1 MKIQVK
7 IESHV
12 FDVEIKDPNARPVIA
27 EINGELFE
35 VYPETGK
42 METSTGEAK
51 SATVAMTAAPAPA
64 HTAAPKASSATAGKG
79 SAVTAPIPGV
89 ILSVAVKV
97 GDTVKVG
104 QELCVLEA
112 MKMKN
117 AIRANRPGK
126 IAAIQ
131 VSGGDHVTHGQLLME
146 YTD

>member
-7 IESHV
+7 IENHV

-27 EINGELFE
+27 EIDGELFE
-35 VYPETGK
+35 VYPE
-42 METSTGEAK
+42 MEKVESAAGEAK
-51 SATVAMTAAPAPA
+51 SAPVAMTAAPV
-64 HTAAPKASSATAGKG
+64 HTTTPKASSATAGKG

-97 GDTVKVG
+97 GDEVKVG

-131 VSGGDHVTHGQLLME
+131 VSSGDHVNHGQLLME